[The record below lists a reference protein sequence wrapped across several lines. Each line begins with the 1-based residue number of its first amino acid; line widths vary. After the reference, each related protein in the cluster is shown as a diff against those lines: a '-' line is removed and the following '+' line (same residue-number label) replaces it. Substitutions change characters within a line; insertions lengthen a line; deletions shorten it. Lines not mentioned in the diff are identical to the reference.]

1 MSEVGQLLELEQ
13 RVLRVE
19 VMLAAVGL
27 DALEPGA

>member
-1 MSEVGQLLELEQ
+1 MSEAGQLSELEQ

-27 DALEPGA
+27 AELEPGA